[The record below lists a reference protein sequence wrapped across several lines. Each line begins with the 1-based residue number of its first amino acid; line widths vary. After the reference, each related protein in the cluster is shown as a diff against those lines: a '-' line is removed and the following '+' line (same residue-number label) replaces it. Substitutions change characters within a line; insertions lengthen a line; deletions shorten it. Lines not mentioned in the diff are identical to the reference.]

1 MRLFKLLLRKCFR
14 EILRNIKQYISII
27 FIIAISI
34 TLYTGLDANALG
46 LKNRVED
53 VYVKGNIADE
63 WVTLN
68 PQFGEY
74 EKMDEDYEQIKKA
87 SGDNSTIEKRFYM
100 QSTINSTTL
109 NGLIS
114 DSIPKVNAPLN
125 TQTMISFLLI
135 MLLRQN
141 MKSIQEQRFLLI
153 LLCLFLLIQHLS
165 VLL

>member
-27 FIIAISI
+27 FIIAISV

-87 SGDNSTIEKRFYM
+87 SGDNSTIEKRF
-100 QSTINSTTL
+100 
-109 NGLIS
+109 
-114 DSIPKVNAPLN
+114 
-125 TQTMISFLLI
+125 
-135 MLLRQN
+135 
-141 MKSIQEQRFLLI
+141 
-153 LLCLFLLIQHLS
+153 
-165 VLL
+165 